1 MIHRLRLTSR
11 IRCRFDDRFKWE
23 VSGLKMTS
31 ARSRQDVCVRHFMQ
45 YGMHM
50 YAYWYCLFTVHFHC
64 TDVFILRIVFSE
76 SSLYTLTS
84 CVPTP
89 ILSILY
95 VTYCYRS
102 ECIRYCYCMYVLMV
116 CFPPDLE
123 SFFNA
128 FRGFLSFLC
137 WTRNLRQQKGQELQ
151 KDSRQWSFSHFSN
164 VWRLWVKE
172 DQSRVRFYFSLQI
185 WIPGVLSGEAG
196 AELMALMLGGNELH
210 SNCDHECVEWSI
222 GLIIHSRLT
231 QVTMMTCPFRQMD
244 WDGCNSWSQW
254 VRIVCA

>member
-64 TDVFILRIVFSE
+64 TDVFILRIVFSGVIAIYFDINVYRRLFCPSYMLRIVTGLNVYATATVCTCWWFVSPRTWSLSSTHFEGSFHFCAGLVISGNRKGRNFRRTAGSGSSAIFPMCEGYE
-76 SSLYTLTS
+76 SKKIKAEFVFIFHYRFESPAFFWRGGSRIDGANARWEWAALELY
-84 CVPTP
+84 
-89 ILSILY
+89 
-95 VTYCYRS
+95 
-102 ECIRYCYCMYVLMV
+102 
-116 CFPPDLE
+116 
-123 SFFNA
+123 
-128 FRGFLSFLC
+128 
-137 WTRNLRQQKGQELQ
+137 
-151 KDSRQWSFSHFSN
+151 
-164 VWRLWVKE
+164 
-172 DQSRVRFYFSLQI
+172 
-185 WIPGVLSGEAG
+185 
-196 AELMALMLGGNELH
+196 
-210 SNCDHECVEWSI
+210 ECVEWSI

-244 WDGCNSWSQW
+244 WDGCNSWPQW

>member
-1 MIHRLRLTSR
+1 MGGQRAEDDQRQKQAGCLREALHA
-11 IRCRFDDRFKWE
+11 IW
-23 VSGLKMTS
+23 
-31 ARSRQDVCVRHFMQ
+31 
-45 YGMHM
+45 
-50 YAYWYCLFTVHFHC
+50 YAYVCILILFVHC
-64 TDVFILRIVFSE
+64 SLPLYRCFILRIVFSE

-151 KDSRQWSFSHFSN
+151 KDSRQWFFSHFSN
-164 VWRLWVKE
+164 V
-172 DQSRVRFYFSLQI
+172 
-185 WIPGVLSGEAG
+185 
-196 AELMALMLGGNELH
+196 
-210 SNCDHECVEWSI
+210 
-222 GLIIHSRLT
+222 
-231 QVTMMTCPFRQMD
+231 
-244 WDGCNSWSQW
+244 
-254 VRIVCA
+254 